1 MQKLSTNPYKGAR
14 DFFPADK
21 KVQNYIFNTWRK
33 VCESYGFEEYDGPF
47 LENIEIYEAKSGEE
61 LVNEQLYSFTDK
73 GDRKVAIRPE
83 MTPTVSRMVASKY
96 QKLPKPIKWFS
107 IANFYRYE
115 KPQRG
120 RLREFYQ
127 LNADIFGVDSIMADF
142 EILKLNRTIMDAF
155 KATTNM
161 YEVRVNNRKLIDY
174 YFEQTGITEIQQKTI
189 VSRIIDNKEKI
200 DNATYIQRLKD
211 TGLTSVQIEKLAKLF
226 EKTLEDLKEIAKD
239 TDGAK
244 ELIELFNLLKLA
256 KIDGNIVFDP
266 YTIRGLAYYDG
277 TIFEQKDLNTEN
289 ARSMFGGGRYNG
301 LVGLF
306 ISSNVPATGFAHGDV
321 PIKLFLESWNLLPK
335 FENIVDYLVTVFPF
349 KDLKFFEKS
358 QEIATKLRAEGK
370 NVEVYLN
377 TNTSLSKQFDYAGKK
392 RIKKAIII
400 GQDEIDKN
408 TYTEKEIV

>member
-21 KVQNYIFNTWRK
+21 KIQNYIFNTWRK

-115 KPQRG
+115 KPQKG
-120 RLREFYQ
+120 RLPEFYQ

-306 ISSNVPATGFAHGDV
+306 ISSNVPATGFAQGDV

-358 QEIATKLRAEGK
+358 QEIATELRKKGK
-370 NVEVYLN
+370 SVEVYLD
-377 TNTSLSKQFDYAGKK
+377 TKTTLSKQLDYAGKK
-392 RIKKAIII
+392 GIKKAIII